1 MFKFLVF
8 LFLFFLLLVSLLGF
22 SALRTFKA
30 ILFGN
35 PKKRKQTHSSA
46 SSGRQRT
53 RNNRPQP
60 SRKKIISKEEGEYID
75 YEEVKD

>member
-30 ILFGN
+30 ILFGS
-35 PKKRKQTHSSA
+35 PKKRTRAHSSTSA
-46 SSGRQRT
+46 DRQRA
-53 RNNRPQP
+53 RESRSRP
-60 SRKKIISKEEGEYID
+60 SRKKMIAKEEGEYID

>member
-8 LFLFFLLLVSLLGF
+8 LFFFFILLVSLLGF

-35 PKKRKQTHSSA
+35 PKKRTQTHSSA
-46 SSGRQRT
+46 SAGRQRT
-53 RNNRPQP
+53 RDSHAQP
-60 SRKKIISKEEGEYID
+60 SHKKIIPKEEGEYID
-75 YEEVKD
+75 YEEVRD

>member
-1 MFKFLVF
+1 MFKFLSV

-22 SALRTFKA
+22 SVLRTFKA

-35 PKKRKQTHSSA
+35 PKKRTHSHSSA
-46 SSGRQRT
+46 SAGRR
-53 RNNRPQP
+53 RPQDNPSQP
-60 SRKKIISKEEGEYID
+60 SRRKVIPKEEGEYID

>member
-8 LFLFFLLLVSLLGF
+8 LFMFFLVLVSLLGF

-35 PKKRKQTHSSA
+35 PKKRTQSHASA
-46 SSGRQRT
+46 GRSRA
-53 RNNRPQP
+53 RNSNPRP
-60 SRKKIISKEEGEYID
+60 SRKKIIPKEEGEYID
-75 YEEVKD
+75 YEEVL